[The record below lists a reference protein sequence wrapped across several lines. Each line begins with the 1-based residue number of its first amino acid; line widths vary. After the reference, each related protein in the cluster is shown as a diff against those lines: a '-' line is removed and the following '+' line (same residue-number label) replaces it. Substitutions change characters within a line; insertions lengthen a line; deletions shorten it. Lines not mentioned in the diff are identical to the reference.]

1 MPASDIHPSGSMTKR
16 FINSFEVTE
25 LVEKDEEH
33 WVTLRDMRGH
43 RINLRVPQFTAS
55 ELHVGGIVDI
65 YFEV

>member
-1 MPASDIHPSGSMTKR
+1 MTKR